1 MSLDL
6 EGEIVG
12 LNCFPTTGEP
22 VFSRSYWG
30 CRFSIGWLFRGPDSR
45 TLHDSPAPKS
55 CKLWTFTF
63 ADPAKRGDAGLA
75 LDTWGPFG
83 EWLRKTGKSCVRV
96 LEQGERGAWHF
107 HCVTGEWWD
116 VDEVRKRATA
126 LGFGRINV
134 KDVPLEQAWYVAKY
148 VGKAHGKLR
157 LPAGRRQW
165 ACVGFKGVSLK
176 NVRLSERSRVLIP
189 DTSRETLV
197 DVVVWNLGDTV
208 VHRRRLRIPPRGVY
222 NVHMIELK
230 PTQVKEI
237 ATLIARGDVVTLA
250 EYRGCNVKTQQID
263 DWKTKQKVAR
273 VVVEHAV
280 EINAAAVVVSQWL
293 PASADAST
301 VKPAANKGDIVCVFV
316 QQMKKFRGQL
326 QLTTEK
332 IVPLS
337 TLALA

>member
-1 MSLDL
+1 MDD
-6 EGEIVG
+6 
-12 LNCFPTTGEP
+12 P
-22 VFSRSYWG
+22 
-30 CRFSIGWLFRGPDSR
+30 
-45 TLHDSPAPKS
+45 PAPKS

-63 ADPAKRGDAGLA
+63 KDQAARSDPELA
-75 LDTWGPFG
+75 LA
-83 EWLRKTGKSCVRV
+83 EWVPVGKWMARQEMRCVRV
-96 LEQGERGAWHF
+96 LEQGEQGAWHF
-107 HCVTGEWWD
+107 HCVTPEWWD
-116 VDEVRKRATA
+116 VDKVRAKLTQYR
-126 LGFGRINV
+126 FGRINV
-134 KDVPLEQAWYVAKY
+134 KEVRLEQAWYVAKY

-165 ACVGFKGVSLK
+165 ACVGFKGVSSK

-197 DVVVWNLGDTV
+197 DVVVWKLGDTV